1 MDQQP
6 QQHGSQPSSSSTKLE
21 RRLIEKN
28 RRNQMKILYS
38 KLNSLL
44 PNSNPKEVLP
54 LPDQVDEAINYI
66 KSLEAKVKMA
76 QEKKERLTGTRKK
89 RSSSTTFEANGSSIS
104 AKSPQ
109 LEIQEVG
116 SSLQV
121 VLTCGLDSQFIFH
134 EIIRIMEEESIEVK
148 SASYSLAEDSMH
160 HVLHAEI
167 PQTSLQFGATKVSER
182 LKMFVNGSSS
192 DMEIPKELWD
202 YEFSTDDFWDF

>member
-1 MDQQP
+1 MDQQ
-6 QQHGSQPSSSSTKLE
+6 QQGSQPSSSSTKLE
-21 RRLIEKN
+21 RKVVEKN

-44 PNSNPKEVLP
+44 PNSNPKLV
-54 LPDQVDEAINYI
+54 DQVDEAINYI

-76 QEKKERLTGTRKK
+76 QETKERLTGTRKK
-89 RSSSTTFEANGSSIS
+89 RSSSTAIEAKGSIS

-134 EIIRIMEEESIEVK
+134 EIIRIMEEENIEVK
-148 SASYSLAEDSMH
+148 SASSSLAGDSMH
-160 HVLHAEI
+160 HILHAEI
-167 PQTSLQFGATKVSER
+167 PQTSLQFGATKVSDR
-182 LKMFVNGSSS
+182 LKMFVNGSTS
-192 DMEIPKELWD
+192 DMEVPNELWD
-202 YEFSTDDFWDF
+202 YKFGSDIWDF